1 MASLAMM
8 SASARARVRRP
19 YARPLAR
26 ARGDRVV
33 EPSASAPR
41 SATAVA
47 RRFGA
52 YARRARDVHPLSRR
66 PATNLRAIIDET
78 SPIASADDADES
90 LAPTLPARATA
101 VAAER
106 VGGDRD
112 VILPDADHHPDP
124 DHPRWVRTMNAAL
137 VSDPAWCLVG
147 FVICDLCSALVFF
160 LLFSALDV
168 PVDADFAMAYALS
181 KSIRAPRLA
190 FDAVVAA
197 KMAAAYPPLAA
208 VRMGPI
214 LDAGVNAASRAKRA
228 ILRIFRVDDRPSAG
242 TNPEPA
248 PAEPSA
254 ARRAAA
260 EARDLTDKY
269 GLAYMAAKNIIG
281 PVSIVVFYAALRCG
295 VDVQGGLDWLAGG
308 GAGAGGAAVGKTA
321 GLLALSS
328 WASTTLFPAVVLG
341 AGALG
346 PRLGRVARRL
356 GRVIRGER
364 EAE

>member
-1 MASLAMM
+1 MASFAMM
-8 SASARARVRRP
+8 SASACARVRRP
-19 YARPLAR
+19 DARPRADLAR
-26 ARGDRVV
+26 ARGVRVV

-41 SATAVA
+41 TATEVA
-47 RRFGA
+47 RRSGA
-52 YARRARDVHPLSRR
+52 YARRARDVHPLWRR
-66 PATNLRAIIDET
+66 PATNTRAIIDET
-78 SPIASADDADES
+78 SPSASADDADES
-90 LAPTLPARATA
+90 LAPTRPADATA
-101 VAAER
+101 

-112 VILPDADHHPDP
+112 VILPDPDH
-124 DHPRWVRTMNAAL
+124 HPRWVRTMNAAL

-147 FVICDLCSALVFF
+147 FVICDLVSALVFF

-242 TNPEPA
+242 TDPDPD
-248 PAEPSA
+248 PAEPA
-254 ARRAAA
+254 AAMRAAA

-308 GAGAGGAAVGKTA
+308 RGAGGATAGKTA

-356 GRVIRGER
+356 GRVMGGER
-364 EAE
+364 GGVAT